1 MEEQHSLSKISQD
14 IVLKNERGEILIL
27 RHRKSGKWLLPGG
40 RLNQGEKW
48 IDGLKREVKEE
59 IGTDDFEIT
68 GILEVDNW
76 IDKGVPH
83 YGVFFTGQIAS
94 NRKIILSDEHIEYT
108 WVRNKQEL
116 DKFVFWH
123 PDLKRRIIRALK
135 KIED

>member
-1 MEEQHSLSKISQD
+1 MENRHSLSKISQD

-76 IDKGVPH
+76 IHKGIPH
-83 YGVFFTGQIAS
+83 YGAFFTGRIA
-94 NRKIILSDEHIEYT
+94 NDKKITLSQEHTEYT
-108 WVRNKQEL
+108 WIKNKQEL
-116 DKFVFWH
+116 DKFIFWH
-123 PDLKRRIIRALK
+123 PDLKKRIIKVL
-135 KIED
+135 ES